1 MIDVQKTKQQAIEFA
16 KAAIDAESKLKY
28 EEAFSNYV
36 QAIQK
41 LKLLKENDE
50 NKYNHETYKKKA
62 TEYFEKA
69 NEIKA
74 KYLSGG
80 SVPSSAPTTNSN
92 DISVSKIG
100 GTKPPNNN
108 TGSGANGDGKKEDP
122 KKENPKKADK
132 EEDEESKK
140 MQEALSSCMVTE
152 KPNVRWEDVAGLE
165 KAKEALKEAVIL
177 PLKFKHLFNEK
188 RRPWKGILLYGPP
201 GTGKSFLAKA
211 CATEVK
217 GTFYSVSASN
227 IMSKWVGEAERT
239 VRALFDLAR
248 QNKPA
253 VIFLDEIDSLLSAR
267 GDGEQES
274 TRRVKTEFL
283 VQMQGVGKDDTGIL
297 VLGATNIP
305 WDLDQ
310 AVRRRFQKKIYIP
323 LPEKAARLN
332 MFKLN
337 LGDTMPHLLGEE
349 DYKELSELTDGYSGS
364 DIATLTQD
372 AIYEPLRK
380 CQQSRFFKNIEGGNF
395 LPCSPSDEGAMKMT
409 LNDIEVPETLM
420 APDICR
426 DDFIKALSKIRP
438 TVGANDLVRQ
448 EQFTEEFGQDG

>member
-1 MIDVQKTKQQAIEFA
+1 MDTIALRNEAIEFA
-16 KAAIDAESKLKY
+16 KKAVDLEDAEKY
-28 EEAFSNYV
+28 EESMRYYKKAVSNLNIV
-36 QAIQK
+36 VEQ
-41 LKLLKENDE
+41 DG
-50 NKYNHETYKKKA
+50 NKYNKDTYQKKI
-62 TEYFEKA
+62 TEYEDRA
-69 NEIKA
+69 E
-74 KYLSGG
+74 YLKKLIDHEE
-80 SVPSSAPTTNSN
+80 NKKN
-92 DISVSKIG
+92 
-100 GTKPPNNN
+100 
-108 TGSGANGDGKKEDP
+108 KKEVVGGGKD
-122 KKENPKKADK
+122 KDKDDEATKLKEMLA
-132 EEDEESKK
+132 
-140 MQEALSSCMVTE
+140 SCVVTE
-152 KPNVRWEDVAGLE
+152 KPNVKWDDVCGLA

-177 PLKFKHLFNEK
+177 PMKFPQLFEGNRK
-188 RRPWKGILLYGPP
+188 PWKGILLYGPP

-211 CATEVK
+211 CATEAS

-227 IMSKWVGEAERT
+227 IVSKWQGEAERT

-267 GDGEQES
+267 GEGENES
-274 TRRVKTEFL
+274 SRRIKTEFL
-283 VQMQGVGKDDTGIL
+283 VQMQGVGKDDKGIL

-448 EQFTEEFGQDG
+448 EQFTEEFGQEG